1 MDYGSSSGDGSSSR
15 SGRLRTGD
23 ERLIASPQTYVAI
36 EALSSELRATEV
48 ALAHWR
54 AHAGRLHAQV
64 RALRRAPDDTIGAP
78 RSMLPLSHVPLPQ
91 RARGDSISS
100 LTSFASTSTFRGH
113 GRVRASATSPPAA
126 GSPAAILETLQ
137 TSLQHMLNPRE
148 AELAAR
154 REHGATRLQSCWR
167 GARQR
172 RHFAAARA
180 FYAIVNGVVELTS
193 AGRTVPAYIITV
205 VRGGQCWQVSHRFS
219 DWIELDKQLATRLPA
234 GCSRPSLPSRV
245 PFRSARVTSYRQY
258 ALNAYLQAMLPLVS
272 YEYGG
277 PPGARRLL
285 LHFLSRSHVHW
296 LYAGDQP
303 VPFTPPTHAVC
314 VNQRAELARS
324 VGGARAAVN
333 GSPFASGGRGA
344 AAWHTA
350 YDPFSADGDVRD
362 ASSGVTP
369 LSAVVSAGPGRR
381 SPLPRN

>member
-1 MDYGSSSGDGSSSR
+1 MDAFHTGHGSSGDGNMAIHSDLQVNQ
-15 SGRLRTGD
+15 RL
-23 ERLIASPQTYVAI
+23 LYVTI

-64 RALRRAPDDTIGAP
+64 RALRRAPDDTLGAP

-91 RARGDSISS
+91 RPRGDSISS
-100 LTSFASTSTFRGH
+100 ITSFASTSTFRGH
-113 GRVRASATSPPAA
+113 GRVRSSATSPPTAA
-126 GSPAAILETLQ
+126 TPAALLETLHAN
-137 TSLQHMLNPRE
+137 LQHMLNPKE
-148 AELAAR
+148 AQLAAR
-154 REHGATRLQSCWR
+154 REQGATRLQSCWR

-180 FYAIVNGVVELTS
+180 FYAIVNGVVELKS
-193 AGRTVPAYIITV
+193 AGRTVPAYTITV

-219 DWIELDKQLATRLPA
+219 DWVELDRQLATRLPA
-234 GCSRPSLPSRV
+234 GCSRPVLPSRM

-258 ALNAYLQAMLPLVS
+258 ALNAYLQSMLPLVS
-272 YEYGG
+272 YEAGG

-314 VNQRAELARS
+314 VNQ
-324 VGGARAAVN
+324 VAVA
-333 GSPFASGGRGA
+333 GLPHGRNHSHSA
-344 AAWHTA
+344 AARLSG
-350 YDPFSADGDVRD
+350 DGFQDGDVRD
-362 ASSGVTP
+362 VSSGVTQV
-369 LSAVVSAGPGRR
+369 SAVVSGGAGRR
-381 SPLPRN
+381 SPLPPN